1 MVKRKTQE
9 EFVSEINKLNP
20 NIEVLSKYINA
31 HTNIKFR
38 CRICGY
44 TWESTPATIRK
55 SKGKCLQCIGK
66 IITPEYYKKI
76 VFDMVGDEYEVL
88 SDYKNCNTK
97 IEYRH
102 KVCGTKFKM
111 KPISFQKSLSKC
123 SNPYCK
129 RKIHILKNKENFIQK
144 VDELGYIVKSEYLGI
159 DEPMDFQCKKCNTI
173 FSLNKASKIYE
184 NVDTSHCPNCAS
196 NIAMSISSNEFY
208 KKFNDNFGDE
218 FEIISDY
225 SGCDS
230 PIKILHKKCG
240 NISEYYRAGKIFS
253 EYICPCKY
261 CNISNGE
268 KAIMNFLESRLITY
282 EYQKKYNSLFGVN
295 NGVLSYDFY
304 IPNNNVVIEFQGKQH
319 FEPIE
324 YFGGKEYF
332 DIQQEHDRRKR
343 QYAKDHSI
351 NLLEIAYWDFDNI
364 EEILSRELGLTD

>member
-1 MVKRKTQE
+1 
-9 EFVSEINKLNP
+9 
-20 NIEVLSKYINA
+20 
-31 HTNIKFR
+31 
-38 CRICGY
+38 
-44 TWESTPATIRK
+44 
-55 SKGKCLQCIGK
+55 
-66 IITPEYYKKI
+66 
-76 VFDMVGDEYEVL
+76 
-88 SDYKNCNTK
+88 
-97 IEYRH
+97 
-102 KVCGTKFKM
+102 
-111 KPISFQKSLSKC
+111 
-123 SNPYCK
+123 
-129 RKIHILKNKENFIQK
+129 
-144 VDELGYIVKSEYLGI
+144 
-159 DEPMDFQCKKCNTI
+159 MDFQCKKCNTI

-184 NVDTSHCPNCAS
+184 NVDTSHCPNCSS
-196 NIAMSISSNEFY
+196 NITMSISSNEFY

-343 QYAKDHSI
+343 QYAKDHNI
-351 NLLEIAYWDFDNI
+351 KLLEIAYWDFDNI

>member
-1 MVKRKTQE
+1 MVKTKTHE
-9 EFVSEINKLNP
+9 EFVNEINKLNP
-20 NIEVLSKYINA
+20 NIEVLSMYVNA

-38 CRICGY
+38 CKICGY
-44 TWESTPATIRK
+44 KWESTPSTIRK
-55 SKGKCLQCIGK
+55 SKGCLQCAGK
-66 IITPEYYKKI
+66 IITPEYYRKL

-88 SDYKNCNTK
+88 SDYKNYNTK

-102 KVCGTKFKM
+102 NVCGTKFKM
-111 KPISFQKSLSKC
+111 KPVSFKESQSKC

-282 EYQKKYNSLFGVN
+282 EYQKKYNSLFAVN

-351 NLLEIAYWDFDNI
+351 KLLEIAYWDFDNI
-364 EEILSRELGLTD
+364 EEILSRELGLTA